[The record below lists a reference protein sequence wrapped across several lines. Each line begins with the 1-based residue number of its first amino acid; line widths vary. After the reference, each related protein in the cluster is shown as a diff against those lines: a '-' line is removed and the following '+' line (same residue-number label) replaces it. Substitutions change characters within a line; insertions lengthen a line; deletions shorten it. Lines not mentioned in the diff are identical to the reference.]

1 MLWNYPVHRNDEM
14 FIELFF
20 KRRFCRRR
28 YLPAGNCLYIT
39 ECQQYPIKAKSGVR
53 ILRGKL
59 DTSFY
64 GCSFSASKLSIL
76 NVLIRRQ

>member
-14 FIELFF
+14 FIKLFF
-20 KRRFCRRR
+20 KRRFVGNR

-53 ILRGKL
+53 VLQGKL

-64 GCSFSASKLSIL
+64 RRSFSASKLSIL
-76 NVLIRRQ
+76 NVLVRRQ